1 MSSYVAIDLSDAAV
15 VASAI
20 RLMRVL
26 RRVDAAMDTTVLG
39 LTARTA
45 ANGSAGDNTW
55 FETWKLLLE
64 QLQDGPFAQRVYLL
78 DGCDT
83 DKTWFER
90 PEQLHRLGAEFLF
103 YHGLTCRGLLRQ
115 NERARTGSNESLLH
129 VCGSFGCRTIEADLS
144 VVAERVAERLA
155 REDLADLYTRTVP
168 SGWLAGIQ
176 EQARLLV
183 DRIATICERAYQ
195 AQASPSGQRRD
206 RPDARRAEEAEI
218 AEAIRKTVRYV
229 CSREPLVSLCLFFQ
243 LLRPKLAR
251 LLSQQRLWER
261 ARTRHLVAQA
271 FRRQEENTYEPMRV
285 WLSRPQT
292 PWVDRFTPALQ
303 DAGDVA
309 VSRPASVKSYLAGWL
324 ILAMGLV
331 GVVMGISSHNRLL
344 AAAGGLAAMAAS
356 VLMTLPIGWTRHP
369 RNRLREGQDRA
380 FVPEVLYR
388 KRSSGRIRLAA
399 AALVLA
405 GLTGITW
412 PLGQDAWTLTAEI
425 GAAVLAVMATAGLA
439 LVAGGPSETRPNQ
452 VSEDEAPGH
461 ANPPAR
467 RCLAAGLL
475 CLALVWAVLCLGTP
489 APVAADTIARQLAQ
503 LIGSVLIVVGAG
515 LALFPRVGRT
525 VLVDHVAKMPQP
537 LAGGIAR
544 PVRERELPRGV
555 AALAAWVNRLVLEP
569 DQCLERF
576 AATDT
581 RQGRE
586 GSPNAMHRVW
596 ESGTLFDFVATD
608 WEGQLA
614 QAFRQAVKTRSGKS
628 LKTLALQPVLWAEGI
643 TRQLQDPQEG
653 GWVSNGDPLRLGSG
667 SQSRTMAIGDPPRC
681 ELTSVFALQIVRA
694 WIESHTL
701 AELLSFLNIDLA
713 RFGSLVG
720 RLACV
725 HWPTPRVDPD
735 ISAGVIAVGKPLWD
749 AMAPLVNKEGK
760 KAGNEDGR
768 NIPPSCLR
776 TFLSSSS
783 GASLVL
789 LDWDSRDNRIVVLR
803 AVQGLTQGWRGFP
816 GMPGQFHEQCRP
828 APVPT

>member
-1 MSSYVAIDLSDAAV
+1 
-15 VASAI
+15 
-20 RLMRVL
+20 
-26 RRVDAAMDTTVLG
+26 
-39 LTARTA
+39 
-45 ANGSAGDNTW
+45 
-55 FETWKLLLE
+55 
-64 QLQDGPFAQRVYLL
+64 
-78 DGCDT
+78 
-83 DKTWFER
+83 
-90 PEQLHRLGAEFLF
+90 
-103 YHGLTCRGLLRQ
+103 
-115 NERARTGSNESLLH
+115 
-129 VCGSFGCRTIEADLS
+129 
-144 VVAERVAERLA
+144 
-155 REDLADLYTRTVP
+155 
-168 SGWLAGIQ
+168 
-176 EQARLLV
+176 
-183 DRIATICERAYQ
+183 
-195 AQASPSGQRRD
+195 
-206 RPDARRAEEAEI
+206 
-218 AEAIRKTVRYV
+218 
-229 CSREPLVSLCLFFQ
+229 
-243 LLRPKLAR
+243 
-251 LLSQQRLWER
+251 
-261 ARTRHLVAQA
+261 
-271 FRRQEENTYEPMRV
+271 
-285 WLSRPQT
+285 
-292 PWVDRFTPALQ
+292 
-303 DAGDVA
+303 
-309 VSRPASVKSYLAGWL
+309 
-324 ILAMGLV
+324 
-331 GVVMGISSHNRLL
+331 
-344 AAAGGLAAMAAS
+344 
-356 VLMTLPIGWTRHP
+356 
-369 RNRLREGQDRA
+369 
-380 FVPEVLYR
+380 
-388 KRSSGRIRLAA
+388 
-399 AALVLA
+399 
-405 GLTGITW
+405 
-412 PLGQDAWTLTAEI
+412 
-425 GAAVLAVMATAGLA
+425 
-439 LVAGGPSETRPNQ
+439 
-452 VSEDEAPGH
+452 
-461 ANPPAR
+461 
-467 RCLAAGLL
+467 
-475 CLALVWAVLCLGTP
+475 
-489 APVAADTIARQLAQ
+489 VAADTIARQLAQ